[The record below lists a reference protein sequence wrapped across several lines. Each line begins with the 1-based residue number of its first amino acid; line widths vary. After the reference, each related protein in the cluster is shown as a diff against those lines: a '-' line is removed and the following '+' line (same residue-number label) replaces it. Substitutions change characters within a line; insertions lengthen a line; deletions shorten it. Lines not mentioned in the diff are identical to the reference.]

1 MNVTFTYNSGR
12 ERRMTRAE
20 AEVLQLLGHGRYE
33 AQAASAPS
41 PVPAPPA
48 APAASVPGAQE
59 PAQAPDGAASAAPP
73 SIPLDELDGLDAAA
87 LHALA
92 KERGVK
98 VHYKAGADKV
108 REALRE
114 AAQAN

>member
-41 PVPAPPA
+41 TAPAPPA
-48 APAASVPGAQE
+48 APVPVAQE
-59 PAQAPDGAASAAPP
+59 PAQAPDGAPSAAPP
-73 SIPLDELDGLDAAA
+73 SGPLDELDGLDAPA

-108 REALRE
+108 RAALRE

>member
-48 APAASVPGAQE
+48 QKS
-59 PAQAPDGAASAAPP
+59 AQAPEGAASAAPP
-73 SIPLDELDGLDAAA
+73 SSPLDELDGLDAAA

-98 VHYKAGADKV
+98 VHHNAGADKV
-108 REALRE
+108 RAALRE

>member
-1 MNVTFTYNSGR
+1 MNVIFTYNSGR

-33 AQAASAPS
+33 AQAVSAPS
-41 PVPAPPA
+41 PAPAPSA
-48 APAASVPGAQE
+48 ATAPVAQE
-59 PAQAPDGAASAAPP
+59 PALAPDGTAPAAPP
-73 SIPLDELDGLDAAA
+73 SVPMDELDGLDAAA

-98 VHYKAGADKV
+98 VHHNAGADKV
-108 REALRE
+108 RAALRD
-114 AAQAN
+114 AALAN